1 MIEKLYPRL
10 AARISRTP
18 PVAESFKGEER
29 MRELTAERPFS
40 NEFIPYYY
48 QIASLLRWK
57 IEHGELIPG
66 MKLPRELDLSK
77 HFGVSRVTLRQAL
90 SILEKEGLV
99 RRERRKGTFVN
110 DASMKPK
117 TIRLTGIIWEEDAGG
132 EAMRVISIRDV
143 GAQPRLAK
151 YFRLGEGE
159 GLTRIQRLRMMESR
173 PFCYVMNYLPRK
185 LARKVTPGDAR
196 AHSMIHIIKN
206 RLGVPLGNIH
216 QTFEARIAGSDVA
229 RHLSIGV
236 MEPVLYV
243 ETFVRGKSGE
253 PVEFSQIYY
262 RGDQHKYS
270 VELVSE

>member
-1 MIEKLYPRL
+1 
-10 AARISRTP
+10 
-18 PVAESFKGEER
+18 
-29 MRELTAERPFS
+29 MRELTAEKPFS

-99 RRERRKGTFVN
+99 TRARRKGTFVN
-110 DASMKPK
+110 GAGVRPK
-117 TIRLTGIIWEEDAGG
+117 TIHLTGTIWEEDAGG
-132 EAMRVISIRDV
+132 EARRIISIEDV
-143 GAQPRLAK
+143 EASPRMEK
-151 YFRLGEGE
+151 FFRMENGGT
-159 GLTRIQRLRMMESR
+159 LTRIRRLRMTEKT
-173 PFCYVMNYLPRK
+173 PFCYVMNYLPK
-185 LARKVTPGDAR
+185 MLAENITREDAR
-196 AHSMIHIIKN
+196 VHSMIHIIKN
-206 RLGVPLGNIH
+206 RLRVPLGKIH
-216 QTFEARIAGSDVA
+216 QTFEARVAESDVA

-236 MEPVLYV
+236 LEPVLYV
-243 ETFVRGKSGE
+243 ETFVHSKSGD